1 MYCLSIIIQL
11 PLAKCA
17 LSAKVH
23 ELGPIAMVADRMKQE
38 LDAKIKVIADKI
50 TGGLNLEKRAWASLQ
65 EVEDEVSMMMAEID
79 KNVQDA
85 VSTYS
90 FEIQEYVSIALAQCL
105 IIILIAR
112 ILVRNF
118 RLTV

>member
-23 ELGPIAMVADRMKQE
+23 ELGPIAMFADRMKQE

-50 TGGLNLEKRAWASLQ
+50 TGGLNLEKRAWASLH
-65 EVEDEVSMMMAEID
+65 EVEEEVSKMMGEVD
-79 KNVQDA
+79 RSVQET
-85 VSTYS
+85 VST
-90 FEIQEYVSIALAQCL
+90 CL
-105 IIILIAR
+105 QLRDVHDFTCPASEF
-112 ILVRNF
+112 VDP
-118 RLTV
+118 